1 MAIGESVD
9 QVAACLESLD
19 EKMPRLSVRIFLYF
33 HMSNRTIAVELYD
46 SSLYRASI
54 WPQHFHFKL
63 KVRSERRQADILIFN
78 FLPFLQTYD
87 PWLFGVTKIG
97 HNDARI
103 WAEITV
109 RAYQSH
115 T

>member
-19 EKMPRLSVRIFLYF
+19 EKMPRLSVWISLHF
-33 HMSNRTIAVELYD
+33 HICYRTIAVELYD
-46 SSLYRASI
+46 SVLCGASI
-54 WPQHFHFKL
+54 WPYHFHFKL

-87 PWLFGVTKIG
+87 LWLFGVTEIG
-97 HNDARI
+97 HKNARI